1 MVKFFLHGCLKLDL
15 CTCFKDNI
23 DSLNAYQTLFQ
34 YLMYLLNVFDI
45 MYVLSFVFA
54 TGAQVKFEGRI

>member
-34 YLMYLLNVFDI
+34 YLMYLLNVF
-45 MYVLSFVFA
+45 VLSFVQ
-54 TGAQVKFEGRI
+54 GIKRLEQ